1 VIVKFNNEELKEL
14 LRYADGPFGE
24 DNFKSFM
31 AEVCARTDEDTG
43 EADLDRD
50 DYSKIE
56 LYKAQGFGDALD
68 KVFKRPLGK
77 AIDQFLG

>member
-1 VIVKFNNEELKEL
+1 
-14 LRYADGPFGE
+14 
-24 DNFKSFM
+24 M